1 MADNEDE
8 SDVSSTTTGAD
19 HGTIYQV
26 QCVSGLPENETST
39 ELENQNQV
47 GDKCIEAQGL
57 TDFLQSCTKEETF
70 VAKDSQVVVGQTD
83 GNEQQPEQNITSIV
97 ETSGIANGAEYSTVS
112 ADFVNAL
119 APGTTII
126 YVQPD
131 GSFVEGSGLTAEE
144 QQQLVEQLAKQQ
156 LVTVT
161 ESEAVRLFEQNQVIK
176 TLPTTSSQ
184 TQYTIPSTALA
195 PNELQQV
202 LEQVIKS
209 QQSMA
214 QTPKESEQVVTT
226 LDPTTG
232 LFTTVAASEIT
243 VGSPH
248 PLVTMQNASQQ
259 LKKVAKQV
267 ALQSHNG
274 TRLVPKKETIR
285 IQVQMPTGK
294 QEVKGPTQ
302 ATISIPQQKNLP
314 LTSQGQQVKVSTNG
328 SVSSSPQIIHITP
341 MVGQQQYFLQQNPG
355 DPPIQLL
362 LQSSTPVVGSLVP
375 IVHKLP
381 IPVQTP
387 VQQPS
392 GKAPV
397 NGTAVKPATAA
408 ATTSVS
414 VPASTVEKVK
424 RVKARVKKAPN
435 IKTRSGRVSRP
446 PKYKVKDY
454 KFIKT
459 EDLAEGHQSD
469 SDDYSEIS
477 VEEDEDGGD
486 SKKGAASMSYSHK
499 RKAFQ
504 CETCDKAYIGHGGLS
519 RHYRLNPSHG
529 ELKSPPEGTP
539 KTDSP
544 GKRAGTGAEHKK
556 PTEESNAYSVKNTS
570 GPEKSDATEK
580 TAVST
585 TQQKVDTT
593 AAQGVAASTR
603 QAVGQVVVQA
613 RGPGRP
619 RGRGRPPTKGL
630 PTVAAHPAVRRGR
643 RGRPPKL
650 GGGVASVEQQA
661 QRRKARLKEVTHE
674 CDNEELMETV
684 LPRLAKVMT
693 VWEFLLM
700 KVEKGRQPKAQFSD
714 VYREFEQLHSQVK
727 KMARDYISNPQQGV
741 HTALE
746 VHNVDVAKSLGIVD
760 EVNRLKVLNPPMQQN
775 VTNMATKNVRY
786 MENSK
791 MLPPTKRFKMENR
804 VGVQI
809 HQNGVET
816 SKIES
821 SEAKVE
827 NTASTS
833 MKNNSPQTQA
843 PTKSPADPQATQT
856 AIVKPQVVSSNP
868 ETNVTPMELIQDHLS
883 NSMTE
888 SIDSVGGEE
897 TMATGQDASGTEPTE
912 VLSTSDMGP
921 QATQTA
927 IVKPQ
932 VVSSNPETNV
942 TPMELIQDH
951 LSNSMTE
958 TVDSAGGEETME
970 TGQDASGT
978 EPTEVL
984 STRDMGPQATQT
996 AIVKPQVVS
1005 SNPETNVTPMELI
1018 QDHLSNSMTETVD
1031 SAGGEETMETGQD
1044 ASGTEPTEVLSTS
1057 DMGPQATQTAVVKPQ
1072 VVSSNP
1078 ETNVTPMELIQDHL
1092 SNSMTETVDSAGG
1105 EAMETCQGVSG
1116 TEPTEVLST
1125 TDIADQM
1132 KELEKALAT
1141 DPVPVDQQPRS
1152 SSTQPHQPNCTLVQE
1167 SGLTQA
1173 VSSGGQVVVQ
1183 ETQEGQEIYIQTEG
1197 LTMHLAEGQEGDMAS
1212 ERIVIVN
1219 GPDGTTM
1226 HIRAPEGVP
1235 LEAVHALLGIEAEGK
1250 TQQ

>member
-8 SDVSSTTTGAD
+8 SNMSSTTTGAD
-19 HGTIYQV
+19 HGTIAQV
-26 QCVSGLPENETST
+26 PCVSGLPV
-39 ELENQNQV
+39 NQNQI
-47 GDKCIEAQGL
+47 GEKCIEANAPEITEAHGL
-57 TDFLQSCTKEETF
+57 TDFLQSCTKEDTF
-70 VAKDSQVVVGQTD
+70 VAKDSQEVVSQTED
-83 GNEQQPEQNITSIV
+83 NEQQPEQNITSIV
-97 ETSGIANGAEYSTVS
+97 ETSCIATGAEYSTVS

-131 GSFVEGSGLTAEE
+131 GSFVEGSGLTEEE

-161 ESEAVRLFEQNQVIK
+161 ESEAARLFEQNQGIK

-184 TQYTIPSTALA
+184 IQYTIPSTALA

-202 LEQVIKS
+202 IEQVTKS

-232 LFTTVAASEIT
+232 LFTTVAASEIA
-243 VGSPH
+243 VASPK
-248 PLVTMQNASQQ
+248 PLVTMQNASQK
-259 LKKVAKQV
+259 LKNVAKQV
-267 ALQSHNG
+267 ALQSNNG
-274 TRLVPKKETIR
+274 TRLVQKKQETIR
-285 IQVQMPTGK
+285 IQVQMPSGK

-302 ATISIPQQKNLP
+302 TTISIPQQKNFAVA
-314 LTSQGQQVKVSTNG
+314 SQGQQVKVSTNG
-328 SVSSSPQIIHITP
+328 GVSSSPQIIHITP
-341 MVGQQQYFLQQNPG
+341 IVGQQQYFLQQNPG

-375 IVHKLP
+375 VVHKLP
-381 IPVQTP
+381 IPFQTP

-397 NGTAVKPATAA
+397 NGTTVTAVKPATAA
-408 ATTSVS
+408 AMSVS
-414 VPASTVEKVK
+414 VPTLEKVK
-424 RVKARVKKAPN
+424 RVKTRMKKAPN

-459 EDLAEGHQSD
+459 EDLAESHQSD

-477 VEEDEDGGD
+477 VEEDEDGEDG
-486 SKKGAASMSYSHK
+486 KKGASSMIYSHK

-539 KTDSP
+539 KTDGP
-544 GKRAGTGAEHKK
+544 GKSTDAGAEHKK
-556 PTEESNAYSVKNTS
+556 PTEESNASSVKNTS
-570 GPEKSDATEK
+570 VPEKSEASEK
-580 TAVST
+580 TAAATST
-585 TQQKVDTT
+585 TQQKADTT
-593 AAQGVAASTR
+593 ATQGVAASTR
-603 QAVGQVVVQA
+603 QTMVQA

-619 RGRGRPPTKGL
+619 RGRGRPPTK
-630 PTVAAHPAVRRGR
+630 AHPAVR

-650 GGGVASVEQQA
+650 GGGAASVEQQA
-661 QRRKARLKEVTHE
+661 QSRKAWLKEVTHE
-674 CDNEELMETV
+674 CDNEELMEIV

-700 KVEKGRQPKAQFSD
+700 KVEKGRQPKTPFSD
-714 VYREFEQLHSQVK
+714 VYQEFEQLHSQVK
-727 KMARDYISNPQQGV
+727 KMAQDYISNPQGV
-741 HTALE
+741 HMALE
-746 VHNVDVAKSLGIVD
+746 VHNIEVAKSLGIFD
-760 EVNRLKVLNPPMQQN
+760 EVNKLKVLNPPTQQN

-791 MLPPTKRFKMENR
+791 MLPPTKRFKMENQA
-804 VGVQI
+804 GVQI
-809 HQNGVET
+809 HQNGIET
-816 SKIES
+816 STKES

-827 NTASTS
+827 NTATTS
-833 MKNNSPQTQA
+833 MKDILPHAQV
-843 PTKSPADPQATQT
+843 PTKSTAGSQATQT
-856 AIVKPQVVSSNP
+856 ATITPQVVSSNP
-868 ETNVTPMELIQDHLS
+868 ETNI
-883 NSMTE
+883 
-888 SIDSVGGEE
+888 
-897 TMATGQDASGTEPTE
+897 
-912 VLSTSDMGP
+912 
-921 QATQTA
+921 
-927 IVKPQ
+927 
-932 VVSSNPETNV
+932 

-958 TVDSAGGEETME
+958 TVDSVGE
-970 TGQDASGT
+970 
-978 EPTEVL
+978 
-984 STRDMGPQATQT
+984 
-996 AIVKPQVVS
+996 
-1005 SNPETNVTPMELI
+1005 
-1018 QDHLSNSMTETVD
+1018 
-1031 SAGGEETMETGQD
+1031 
-1044 ASGTEPTEVLSTS
+1044 
-1057 DMGPQATQTAVVKPQ
+1057 
-1072 VVSSNP
+1072 
-1078 ETNVTPMELIQDHL
+1078 
-1092 SNSMTETVDSAGG
+1092 
-1105 EAMETCQGVSG
+1105 EAMETDQGVSG

-1125 TDIADQM
+1125 SDIADQM

-1141 DPVPVDQQPRS
+1141 DQVAVDQQPRS
-1152 SSTQPHQPNCTLVQE
+1152 TQPQQSNPTPVQQ

-1173 VSSGGQVVVQ
+1173 VSTSSEGGQVVVQ
-1183 ETQEGQEIYIQTEG
+1183 EAQGSQEAQGCQEVQEIYIQTEG
-1197 LTMHLAEGQEGDMAS
+1197 LTMHLTEGQEGELAS
-1212 ERIVIVN
+1212 ERIIIVN

>member
-285 IQVQMPTGK
+285 IQVQMPSGK

-580 TAVST
+580 TAAATST

-760 EVNRLKVLNPPMQQN
+760 EVNRLKVLHPPTQQN

-833 MKNNSPQTQA
+833 MKNNSPQTQV

-856 AIVKPQVVSSNP
+856 AIVKPQVISSNPETNVTPMELIQDHLSNSMTESIDSAGGEETMETAQDASGTEPTEVLSTSDMGPQATQTAVVKPQVVSSNP

-888 SIDSVGGEE
+888 SI
-897 TMATGQDASGTEPTE
+897 
-912 VLSTSDMGP
+912 
-921 QATQTA
+921 
-927 IVKPQ
+927 
-932 VVSSNPETNV
+932 
-942 TPMELIQDH
+942 
-951 LSNSMTE
+951 
-958 TVDSAGGEETME
+958 
-970 TGQDASGT
+970 
-978 EPTEVL
+978 
-984 STRDMGPQATQT
+984 
-996 AIVKPQVVS
+996 
-1005 SNPETNVTPMELI
+1005 
-1018 QDHLSNSMTETVD
+1018 D

-1057 DMGPQATQTAVVKPQ
+1057 DMGPQATQIAVVKPQ

-1152 SSTQPHQPNCTLVQE
+1152 SSTQPHQPNCTLVPE

>member
-57 TDFLQSCTKEETF
+57 TDFLQSCTKEDTF

-285 IQVQMPTGK
+285 IQVQMPSGK

-302 ATISIPQQKNLP
+302 ATISIPQQKNLA

-544 GKRAGTGAEHKK
+544 GKRVGTGAEHKK

-580 TAVST
+580 TAAATST

-630 PTVAAHPAVRRGR
+630 PMVAAHPAVRRGR

-760 EVNRLKVLNPPMQQN
+760 EVNRLKVLNPPTQQN

-888 SIDSVGGEE
+888 SIDSAGGEE
-897 TMATGQDASGTEPTE
+897 TMETGQDASGTEPTEVLSTSDMGPQATQTAIVKPQVVSSNPETNVTPMELIQDHLSNSMTESIDSAGGEETMETGQDASGTEPTE

-958 TVDSAGGEETME
+958 TVDSAG
-970 TGQDASGT
+970 
-978 EPTEVL
+978 
-984 STRDMGPQATQT
+984 
-996 AIVKPQVVS
+996 
-1005 SNPETNVTPMELI
+1005 
-1018 QDHLSNSMTETVD
+1018 
-1031 SAGGEETMETGQD
+1031 
-1044 ASGTEPTEVLSTS
+1044 
-1057 DMGPQATQTAVVKPQ
+1057 
-1072 VVSSNP
+1072 
-1078 ETNVTPMELIQDHL
+1078 
-1092 SNSMTETVDSAGG
+1092 

-1141 DPVPVDQQPRS
+1141 DPVPVDQ
-1152 SSTQPHQPNCTLVQE
+1152 QPNCTLVQE

>member
-285 IQVQMPTGK
+285 IQVQMPSGK

-302 ATISIPQQKNLP
+302 ATISIPQQKNLA

-387 VQQPS
+387 AQQPS
-392 GKAPV
+392 VKAPV

-544 GKRAGTGAEHKK
+544 GKRAGAGAEHKK

-580 TAVST
+580 MAAATST

-630 PTVAAHPAVRRGR
+630 PMVAVHPAVRRGR

-760 EVNRLKVLNPPMQQN
+760 EVNRLKVLNPPTQQN

-833 MKNNSPQTQA
+833 MKDNSPQTQA
-843 PTKSPADPQATQT
+843 PTKSPAGPQATQT
-856 AIVKPQVVSSNP
+856 AVVKPQVVSSNP
-868 ETNVTPMELIQDHLS
+868 ETNVIPMELIQDHLS

-888 SIDSVGGEE
+888 SIDSAGGEE
-897 TMATGQDASGTEPTE
+897 TMETGQGASGTEPTK

-927 IVKPQ
+927 I
-932 VVSSNPETNV
+932 
-942 TPMELIQDH
+942 
-951 LSNSMTE
+951 
-958 TVDSAGGEETME
+958 
-970 TGQDASGT
+970 
-978 EPTEVL
+978 
-984 STRDMGPQATQT
+984 
-996 AIVKPQVVS
+996 
-1005 SNPETNVTPMELI
+1005 
-1018 QDHLSNSMTETVD
+1018 
-1031 SAGGEETMETGQD
+1031 
-1044 ASGTEPTEVLSTS
+1044 
-1057 DMGPQATQTAVVKPQ
+1057 VKPQ

>member
-97 ETSGIANGAEYSTVS
+97 GTSGIANGAEYSTVS

-274 TRLVPKKETIR
+274 TRLVPKKQETIR
-285 IQVQMPTGK
+285 IQVQMPSGK

-302 ATISIPQQKNLP
+302 ATISIPQQKNLA

-408 ATTSVS
+408 ATTTVS

-570 GPEKSDATEK
+570 GPEKSDATET
-580 TAVST
+580 TAAATST

-760 EVNRLKVLNPPMQQN
+760 EVNRLKVLNPPTQQN

-843 PTKSPADPQATQT
+843 PTKSPADPQATPT

-888 SIDSVGGEE
+888 SIDS
-897 TMATGQDASGTEPTE
+897 
-912 VLSTSDMGP
+912 
-921 QATQTA
+921 
-927 IVKPQ
+927 
-932 VVSSNPETNV
+932 
-942 TPMELIQDH
+942 
-951 LSNSMTE
+951 
-958 TVDSAGGEETME
+958 
-970 TGQDASGT
+970 
-978 EPTEVL
+978 
-984 STRDMGPQATQT
+984 
-996 AIVKPQVVS
+996 
-1005 SNPETNVTPMELI
+1005 
-1018 QDHLSNSMTETVD
+1018 
-1031 SAGGEETMETGQD
+1031 AGGEETMETGQD

-1057 DMGPQATQTAVVKPQ
+1057 DMGPQATQTAIVKPQ

-1197 LTMHLAEGQEGDMAS
+1197 LTMHLAEGLEGDMAS

>member
-285 IQVQMPTGK
+285 IQVQMPSGK

-302 ATISIPQQKNLP
+302 ATISIPQQKNLA

-580 TAVST
+580 TAAATST

-760 EVNRLKVLNPPMQQN
+760 EVNRLKVLNPPTQQN

-833 MKNNSPQTQA
+833 MKDNSPQTQA
-843 PTKSPADPQATQT
+843 PTKSPAGPQATQT

-868 ETNVTPMELIQDHLS
+868 ETNVTPMELIEDHLS

-888 SIDSVGGEE
+888 SIDSAGGEE
-897 TMATGQDASGTEPTE
+897 TMETGQGASGTEPTE

-958 TVDSAGGEETME
+958 T
-970 TGQDASGT
+970 
-978 EPTEVL
+978 
-984 STRDMGPQATQT
+984 
-996 AIVKPQVVS
+996 I
-1005 SNPETNVTPMELI
+1005 
-1018 QDHLSNSMTETVD
+1018 
-1031 SAGGEETMETGQD
+1031 
-1044 ASGTEPTEVLSTS
+1044 
-1057 DMGPQATQTAVVKPQ
+1057 
-1072 VVSSNP
+1072 
-1078 ETNVTPMELIQDHL
+1078 
-1092 SNSMTETVDSAGG
+1092 DSAGG

>member
-19 HGTIYQV
+19 HGTIYEV
-26 QCVSGLPENETST
+26 QCVSGLTGNETST

-47 GDKCIEAQGL
+47 GEKCIEAQGL

-70 VAKDSQVVVGQTD
+70 VAKDSQVVVSQTD
-83 GNEQQPEQNITSIV
+83 GNEQQPEENITSIV

-184 TQYTIPSTALA
+184 TQYTIPNTALA

-285 IQVQMPTGK
+285 IQVQMPSGK
-294 QEVKGPTQ
+294 PEVKGPTQ
-302 ATISIPQQKNLP
+302 ATISIPQQKNLA

-477 VEEDEDGGD
+477 VEEDEDGED

-544 GKRAGTGAEHKK
+544 GKRAGAGAEHKK
-556 PTEESNAYSVKNTS
+556 PTEESNAHSVKNTS

-580 TAVST
+580 TAAATST

-727 KMARDYISNPQQGV
+727 KMAQDYISNPQQGV

-760 EVNRLKVLNPPMQQN
+760 EVNRLKVLNPPTQQN

-809 HQNGVET
+809 HQNGIET

-833 MKNNSPQTQA
+833 MKDNSPQTQA
-843 PTKSPADPQATQT
+843 PTKSPAGPQATQT

-888 SIDSVGGEE
+888 SIDSAGGEE
-897 TMATGQDASGTEPTE
+897 TMETGQGASGTEPTA
-912 VLSTSDMGP
+912 VLSISDMGP

-958 TVDSAGGEETME
+958 TVDSAGGE
-970 TGQDASGT
+970 
-978 EPTEVL
+978 
-984 STRDMGPQATQT
+984 
-996 AIVKPQVVS
+996 
-1005 SNPETNVTPMELI
+1005 
-1018 QDHLSNSMTETVD
+1018 
-1031 SAGGEETMETGQD
+1031 
-1044 ASGTEPTEVLSTS
+1044 
-1057 DMGPQATQTAVVKPQ
+1057 
-1072 VVSSNP
+1072 
-1078 ETNVTPMELIQDHL
+1078 
-1092 SNSMTETVDSAGG
+1092 
-1105 EAMETCQGVSG
+1105 AMETCQGASG

-1152 SSTQPHQPNCTLVQE
+1152 SSTQPHQPNRTLVQQ

-1173 VSSGGQVVVQ
+1173 ASTSSGGQVVVQ

>member
-176 TLPTTSSQ
+176 TLPTTSQ

-285 IQVQMPTGK
+285 IQVQMPSGK

-302 ATISIPQQKNLP
+302 ATISIPQQKNLA

-387 VQQPS
+387 VQQS

-544 GKRAGTGAEHKK
+544 GKRAGAGAEHKK

-580 TAVST
+580 TAAATST

-760 EVNRLKVLNPPMQQN
+760 EANRLKVLNPPTQQN
-775 VTNMATKNVRY
+775 VTNVATKNVRY

-833 MKNNSPQTQA
+833 MKNNSPQTQV

-856 AIVKPQVVSSNP
+856 AIIKPQVVSSNP

-888 SIDSVGGEE
+888 TVDSAGGEE
-897 TMATGQDASGTEPTE
+897 TMETGQDASGPEPTE

-958 TVDSAGGEETME
+958 TVDSAGGETME
-970 TGQDASGT
+970 TGQDA
-978 EPTEVL
+978 
-984 STRDMGPQATQT
+984 
-996 AIVKPQVVS
+996 
-1005 SNPETNVTPMELI
+1005 
-1018 QDHLSNSMTETVD
+1018 
-1031 SAGGEETMETGQD
+1031 
-1044 ASGTEPTEVLSTS
+1044 
-1057 DMGPQATQTAVVKPQ
+1057 
-1072 VVSSNP
+1072 
-1078 ETNVTPMELIQDHL
+1078 
-1092 SNSMTETVDSAGG
+1092 
-1105 EAMETCQGVSG
+1105 SG

>member
-47 GDKCIEAQGL
+47 GEKCIEAQGL

-70 VAKDSQVVVGQTD
+70 VAKDSQVVVSQTD

-274 TRLVPKKETIR
+274 TRLVPKKQETIR
-285 IQVQMPTGK
+285 IQVQMPSGK

-302 ATISIPQQKNLP
+302 ATISIPQQKNLA
-314 LTSQGQQVKVSTNG
+314 LMSQGQQVKVSTNG

-397 NGTAVKPATAA
+397 NGTAVKPAT
-408 ATTSVS
+408 TSVS

-477 VEEDEDGGD
+477 VEEDEDGED

-544 GKRAGTGAEHKK
+544 GKRAGAGAEHKK

-580 TAVST
+580 TAAATST

-603 QAVGQVVVQA
+603 QVVVQA

-727 KMARDYISNPQQGV
+727 KMAQDYISNPQQGV

-760 EVNRLKVLNPPMQQN
+760 EVNRLKVLNPPTQQN

-809 HQNGVET
+809 HQNGIET

-843 PTKSPADPQATQT
+843 PTKSPA
-856 AIVKPQVVSSNP
+856 
-868 ETNVTPMELIQDHLS
+868 
-883 NSMTE
+883 
-888 SIDSVGGEE
+888 
-897 TMATGQDASGTEPTE
+897 
-912 VLSTSDMGP
+912 GP

-927 IVKPQ
+927 I
-932 VVSSNPETNV
+932 
-942 TPMELIQDH
+942 
-951 LSNSMTE
+951 
-958 TVDSAGGEETME
+958 
-970 TGQDASGT
+970 
-978 EPTEVL
+978 
-984 STRDMGPQATQT
+984 
-996 AIVKPQVVS
+996 
-1005 SNPETNVTPMELI
+1005 
-1018 QDHLSNSMTETVD
+1018 
-1031 SAGGEETMETGQD
+1031 
-1044 ASGTEPTEVLSTS
+1044 
-1057 DMGPQATQTAVVKPQ
+1057 VKPQ

-1152 SSTQPHQPNCTLVQE
+1152 SSTQPHQPNRTLVQE

-1173 VSSGGQVVVQ
+1173 VSSRGQVVVQ

-1250 TQQ
+1250 TQ

>member
-47 GDKCIEAQGL
+47 GEKCIEAQGL

-70 VAKDSQVVVGQTD
+70 VAKDSQVVVSQTD

-285 IQVQMPTGK
+285 IQVQMPSGK

-302 ATISIPQQKNLP
+302 ATISIPQQKNLA
-314 LTSQGQQVKVSTNG
+314 LMSQGQQVKVSTNG

-397 NGTAVKPATAA
+397 NRTAVKP

-477 VEEDEDGGD
+477 VEEDEDGED

-544 GKRAGTGAEHKK
+544 GKRAVAGAEHKK

-580 TAVST
+580 TAAATST

-727 KMARDYISNPQQGV
+727 KMAQDYISNPQQGV

-760 EVNRLKVLNPPMQQN
+760 EVNRLKVLNPPTQQN

-809 HQNGVET
+809 HQNGIET

-833 MKNNSPQTQA
+833 MKNNSPQTQV
-843 PTKSPADPQATQT
+843 PTKSPAGPQATQT

-888 SIDSVGGEE
+888 SIDSAGGEE
-897 TMATGQDASGTEPTE
+897 TMETGQGASGTEPTE
-912 VLSTSDMGP
+912 VLSTCDMGP

-927 IVKPQ
+927 I
-932 VVSSNPETNV
+932 
-942 TPMELIQDH
+942 
-951 LSNSMTE
+951 
-958 TVDSAGGEETME
+958 
-970 TGQDASGT
+970 
-978 EPTEVL
+978 
-984 STRDMGPQATQT
+984 
-996 AIVKPQVVS
+996 
-1005 SNPETNVTPMELI
+1005 
-1018 QDHLSNSMTETVD
+1018 
-1031 SAGGEETMETGQD
+1031 
-1044 ASGTEPTEVLSTS
+1044 
-1057 DMGPQATQTAVVKPQ
+1057 VKPQ

-1152 SSTQPHQPNCTLVQE
+1152 SSPQPHQPNRTLDQE

-1173 VSSGGQVVVQ
+1173 VSSRGQVVVQ

>member
-57 TDFLQSCTKEETF
+57 TDFLQSCTKEDTF

-274 TRLVPKKETIR
+274 TRLVPKKQETIR
-285 IQVQMPTGK
+285 IQVQMPSGK

-302 ATISIPQQKNLP
+302 ATISIPQQKNLA

-544 GKRAGTGAEHKK
+544 GKRVGTGAEHKK

-580 TAVST
+580 TAAATST

-630 PTVAAHPAVRRGR
+630 PMVAAHPAVRRGR

-760 EVNRLKVLNPPMQQN
+760 EVNRLKVLNPPTQQN

-888 SIDSVGGEE
+888 SIDSAGGEE
-897 TMATGQDASGTEPTE
+897 TMETGQDASGTEPTEVLSTSDMGPQATQTAIVKPQVVSSNPETNVTPMELIQDHLSNSMTESIDSAGGEETMETGQDASGTEPTE

-958 TVDSAGGEETME
+958 TVDSAG
-970 TGQDASGT
+970 
-978 EPTEVL
+978 
-984 STRDMGPQATQT
+984 
-996 AIVKPQVVS
+996 
-1005 SNPETNVTPMELI
+1005 
-1018 QDHLSNSMTETVD
+1018 
-1031 SAGGEETMETGQD
+1031 
-1044 ASGTEPTEVLSTS
+1044 
-1057 DMGPQATQTAVVKPQ
+1057 
-1072 VVSSNP
+1072 
-1078 ETNVTPMELIQDHL
+1078 
-1092 SNSMTETVDSAGG
+1092 

-1141 DPVPVDQQPRS
+1141 DPVPVDQ
-1152 SSTQPHQPNCTLVQE
+1152 QPNCTLVQE

>member
-26 QCVSGLPENETST
+26 QCVSGLQVNETPT
-39 ELENQNQV
+39 ELENENQV
-47 GDKCIEAQGL
+47 GEKCIEAQGL
-57 TDFLQSCTKEETF
+57 TDFLQSCTEEETF
-70 VAKDSQVVVGQTD
+70 VAKDSQVVVSQTEE
-83 GNEQQPEQNITSIV
+83 NEQQSEQNITSIV
-97 ETSGIANGAEYSTVS
+97 ETSGIATGAEYSTVS

-232 LFTTVAASEIT
+232 LFTTVAASEIA
-243 VGSPH
+243 VASPH

-274 TRLVPKKETIR
+274 THLVPKKETIR
-285 IQVQMPTGK
+285 IQVQMPSGK

-302 ATISIPQQKNLP
+302 ATISIPQQKNLAVR
-314 LTSQGQQVKVSTNG
+314 SQGQQVKVSTNG

-362 LQSSTPVVGSLVP
+362 LQSSTPLVGSLVP

-381 IPVQTP
+381 MPVQTP

-397 NGTAVKPATAA
+397 NGTAVTAVKP

-414 VPASTVEKVK
+414 VSASTVEKVK
-424 RVKARVKKAPN
+424 RVKTRVKKAPN

-459 EDLAEGHQSD
+459 EDLAESHQSD

-477 VEEDEDGGD
+477 VEEDEDGED
-486 SKKGAASMSYSHK
+486 SKKGASSMSYSHK

-529 ELKSPPEGTP
+529 ELKSTPEGTP
-539 KTDSP
+539 KTESP
-544 GKRAGTGAEHKK
+544 GKSAGAGAEQKK
-556 PTEESNAYSVKNTS
+556 PTEESNASSVKNTS
-570 GPEKSDATEK
+570 GPEKSDATEEK
-580 TAVST
+580 AAATST
-585 TQQKVDTT
+585 TQQKIVPSQVDTT
-593 AAQGVAASTR
+593 ATQGVAASTR
-603 QAVGQVVVQA
+603 QAVVQA

-630 PTVAAHPAVRRGR
+630 PIVAAHPAVRRGR

-700 KVEKGRQPKAQFSD
+700 KVEKGRQPKTQFSD

-727 KMARDYISNPQQGV
+727 KMAQDYISNPQGV

-746 VHNVDVAKSLGIVD
+746 VHNVEVAKSLGIFD
-760 EVNRLKVLNPPMQQN
+760 EVNKLKVLNPPTQQN

-804 VGVQI
+804 AGVQI
-809 HQNGVET
+809 HQNGIET
-816 SKIES
+816 SKKES

-827 NTASTS
+827 NTATTS
-833 MKNNSPQTQA
+833 MKDILQQTQT
-843 PTKSPADPQATQT
+843 PTKSPA
-856 AIVKPQVVSSNP
+856 
-868 ETNVTPMELIQDHLS
+868 
-883 NSMTE
+883 
-888 SIDSVGGEE
+888 
-897 TMATGQDASGTEPTE
+897 
-912 VLSTSDMGP
+912 GP

-932 VVSSNPETNV
+932 VVSSNPEMNV

-958 TVDSAGGEETME
+958 TVGSVGGEEAME
-970 TGQDASGT
+970 TGQGA
-978 EPTEVL
+978 
-984 STRDMGPQATQT
+984 
-996 AIVKPQVVS
+996 
-1005 SNPETNVTPMELI
+1005 
-1018 QDHLSNSMTETVD
+1018 
-1031 SAGGEETMETGQD
+1031 
-1044 ASGTEPTEVLSTS
+1044 
-1057 DMGPQATQTAVVKPQ
+1057 
-1072 VVSSNP
+1072 
-1078 ETNVTPMELIQDHL
+1078 
-1092 SNSMTETVDSAGG
+1092 
-1105 EAMETCQGVSG
+1105 SG

-1152 SSTQPHQPNCTLVQE
+1152 SSTQPHQPDSTLVQQ

-1173 VSSGGQVVVQ
+1173 VSTSSGGQVVVQ
-1183 ETQEGQEIYIQTEG
+1183 EAQGSQEGQEIYIQTEG

-1226 HIRAPEGVP
+1226 HIRAPEGVS

>member
-285 IQVQMPTGK
+285 IQVQMPSGK

-302 ATISIPQQKNLP
+302 ATISIPQQKNLA

-529 ELKSPPEGTP
+529 ELKSPEGTP

-544 GKRAGTGAEHKK
+544 GKRAGAGAEHKK

-570 GPEKSDATEK
+570 GPEESDATEK
-580 TAVST
+580 TAAATST

-619 RGRGRPPTKGL
+619 RGRGRPPTKGR

-760 EVNRLKVLNPPMQQN
+760 EVNRLKVLNPPTQQN

-809 HQNGVET
+809 HQNGIET

-833 MKNNSPQTQA
+833 MKDNSPQTQA
-843 PTKSPADPQATQT
+843 PTKSPAGPQATQT

-888 SIDSVGGEE
+888 SIDSAGGEE
-897 TMATGQDASGTEPTE
+897 AMETGQGASGTEPTE

-927 IVKPQ
+927 I
-932 VVSSNPETNV
+932 
-942 TPMELIQDH
+942 
-951 LSNSMTE
+951 
-958 TVDSAGGEETME
+958 
-970 TGQDASGT
+970 
-978 EPTEVL
+978 
-984 STRDMGPQATQT
+984 
-996 AIVKPQVVS
+996 
-1005 SNPETNVTPMELI
+1005 
-1018 QDHLSNSMTETVD
+1018 
-1031 SAGGEETMETGQD
+1031 
-1044 ASGTEPTEVLSTS
+1044 
-1057 DMGPQATQTAVVKPQ
+1057 VKPQ

>member
-47 GDKCIEAQGL
+47 GENCIEAQGL

-70 VAKDSQVVVGQTD
+70 VAKDSQVVVSQTD

-274 TRLVPKKETIR
+274 TRLVPKKQETIR
-285 IQVQMPTGK
+285 IQVQMPSGK

-302 ATISIPQQKNLP
+302 ATISIPQQKNLA
-314 LTSQGQQVKVSTNG
+314 LMSQGQQVKVSTNG

-392 GKAPV
+392 SKAPV
-397 NGTAVKPATAA
+397 NGTAVKP

-477 VEEDEDGGD
+477 VEEDEDGED

-504 CETCDKAYIGHGGLS
+504 CETCDKAYIGQGGLS

-544 GKRAGTGAEHKK
+544 GKRAGAGAEHKK

-580 TAVST
+580 TAAATST

-593 AAQGVAASTR
+593 AAQAVAASTR

-727 KMARDYISNPQQGV
+727 KMAQDYISNPQQGV

-760 EVNRLKVLNPPMQQN
+760 EVNRLKVLNPPTQQN

-809 HQNGVET
+809 HQNGIET

-843 PTKSPADPQATQT
+843 PTKSPA
-856 AIVKPQVVSSNP
+856 
-868 ETNVTPMELIQDHLS
+868 
-883 NSMTE
+883 
-888 SIDSVGGEE
+888 
-897 TMATGQDASGTEPTE
+897 
-912 VLSTSDMGP
+912 GP

-970 TGQDASGT
+970 TGQGASGT

-984 STRDMGPQATQT
+984 STCDMGPQATQT
-996 AIVKPQVVS
+996 AI
-1005 SNPETNVTPMELI
+1005 
-1018 QDHLSNSMTETVD
+1018 
-1031 SAGGEETMETGQD
+1031 
-1044 ASGTEPTEVLSTS
+1044 
-1057 DMGPQATQTAVVKPQ
+1057 VKPQ

-1152 SSTQPHQPNCTLVQE
+1152 SSTQPHQPNRTLDQE
-1167 SGLTQA
+1167 SGPTQP
-1173 VSSGGQVVVQ
+1173 VSSRGQVVVQ

>member
-274 TRLVPKKETIR
+274 TRLVPKKQETIR
-285 IQVQMPTGK
+285 IQVQMPSGK

-302 ATISIPQQKNLP
+302 ATISIPQQKNLA

-387 VQQPS
+387 AQQPS

-544 GKRAGTGAEHKK
+544 GKRAGAGAEHKK

-580 TAVST
+580 MAAATST
-585 TQQKVDTT
+585 TQQKV
-593 AAQGVAASTR
+593 R
-603 QAVGQVVVQA
+603 
-613 RGPGRP
+613 RP

-630 PTVAAHPAVRRGR
+630 PMVAVHPAVRRGR

-760 EVNRLKVLNPPMQQN
+760 EVNRLKVLNPPTQQN

-833 MKNNSPQTQA
+833 MKDNSPQTQA
-843 PTKSPADPQATQT
+843 PTKSPA
-856 AIVKPQVVSSNP
+856 
-868 ETNVTPMELIQDHLS
+868 
-883 NSMTE
+883 
-888 SIDSVGGEE
+888 
-897 TMATGQDASGTEPTE
+897 
-912 VLSTSDMGP
+912 
-921 QATQTA
+921 
-927 IVKPQ
+927 
-932 VVSSNPETNV
+932 
-942 TPMELIQDH
+942 
-951 LSNSMTE
+951 
-958 TVDSAGGEETME
+958 
-970 TGQDASGT
+970 
-978 EPTEVL
+978 
-984 STRDMGPQATQT
+984 
-996 AIVKPQVVS
+996 
-1005 SNPETNVTPMELI
+1005 
-1018 QDHLSNSMTETVD
+1018 
-1031 SAGGEETMETGQD
+1031 
-1044 ASGTEPTEVLSTS
+1044 
-1057 DMGPQATQTAVVKPQ
+1057 GPQATQTAVVKPQ

-1078 ETNVTPMELIQDHL
+1078 ETNVIPMELIQDHL
-1092 SNSMTETVDSAGG
+1092 SNSMTESIDSAGG
-1105 EAMETCQGVSG
+1105 EETMETGQGASGTEPIEVLSTSDMGPQATQTAITCQGVSG

-1197 LTMHLAEGQEGDMAS
+1197 LTMHLADGQEGDMAS

>member
-97 ETSGIANGAEYSTVS
+97 GTSGIANGAEYSTVS

-285 IQVQMPTGK
+285 IQVQMPSGK

-302 ATISIPQQKNLP
+302 ATISIPQQKNLA

-408 ATTSVS
+408 ATTTVS

-570 GPEKSDATEK
+570 GPEKSDATET
-580 TAVST
+580 TAAATST

-760 EVNRLKVLNPPMQQN
+760 EVNRLKVLNPPTQQN

-843 PTKSPADPQATQT
+843 PTKSPADPQATPT

-888 SIDSVGGEE
+888 SIDS
-897 TMATGQDASGTEPTE
+897 
-912 VLSTSDMGP
+912 
-921 QATQTA
+921 
-927 IVKPQ
+927 
-932 VVSSNPETNV
+932 
-942 TPMELIQDH
+942 
-951 LSNSMTE
+951 
-958 TVDSAGGEETME
+958 
-970 TGQDASGT
+970 
-978 EPTEVL
+978 
-984 STRDMGPQATQT
+984 
-996 AIVKPQVVS
+996 
-1005 SNPETNVTPMELI
+1005 
-1018 QDHLSNSMTETVD
+1018 
-1031 SAGGEETMETGQD
+1031 AGGEETMETGQD

-1057 DMGPQATQTAVVKPQ
+1057 DMGPQATQTAIVKPQ

-1197 LTMHLAEGQEGDMAS
+1197 LTMHLAEGLEGDMAS